1 MVPRTRNRRPRSH
14 RRTKTMSVAFLFPG
28 QGSQV
33 PGMLHAL
40 PDHAAVA
47 RTLNEVTECLGQ
59 NVLELD
65 SVEALQSTVSVQL
78 ALLASGVAVARALI
92 EDGVEPE
99 AVTGISAG
107 AFSAAVTADV
117 LNLADGVNL
126 VRQRAEMMVEL
137 YPAGYG
143 LAAIVGLTEKQ
154 VSILVKEVY
163 AEQNPVYVANIN
175 APRQIVISGAND
187 AISEV
192 LEAALKSGARK
203 AARLDV
209 SEPSHCPLLAPVADA
224 LRKSLQKTHLQNP
237 KMLYVGN
244 VTGRALRSANAIA
257 EDLATNIAHGVRWHD
272 ATTVV
277 EELGCRLFLEM
288 PPSHVLSELAR
299 QAFPD
304 VRTVPVV
311 ETSLEHV
318 ARLAGQ
324 L

>member
-1 MVPRTRNRRPRSH
+1 
-14 RRTKTMSVAFLFPG
+14 
-28 QGSQV
+28 
-33 PGMLHAL
+33 
-40 PDHAAVA
+40 
-47 RTLNEVTECLGQ
+47 
-59 NVLELD
+59 
-65 SVEALQSTVSVQL
+65 
-78 ALLASGVAVARALI
+78 
-92 EDGVEPE
+92 
-99 AVTGISAG
+99 
-107 AFSAAVTADV
+107 
-117 LNLADGVNL
+117 
-126 VRQRAEMMVEL
+126 
-137 YPAGYG
+137 
-143 LAAIVGLTEKQ
+143 
-154 VSILVKEVY
+154 
-163 AEQNPVYVANIN
+163 
-175 APRQIVISGAND
+175 
-187 AISEV
+187 V